1 MGLIGWLAVLATA
14 CAATPPVGPQ
24 YHIGQIIAL
33 NPPAPVSYAE
43 FGSHLQSVDVIY
55 IGEAHYTP
63 SHVAAALQVLQTVID
78 GGRQPV
84 IGMEM
89 FSWDGQNGID
99 RYLNGTV
106 TSAEDFLAES
116 RWNENW
122 GGHYV
127 DYSPLVDYAKTHG
140 LKLLGLNPPRSLV
153 RHVVQQGL
161 TGIARNPEAQRWP
174 LPDPFPPDDPEYRQV
189 VYKQIEQCHEGLS
202 QEIYQK
208 IYEASVFRDEGM
220 ASVITTAIGG
230 GGGKPGPSGNPLGG
244 KPAPFNLQKYTSIP
258 SPPSFSWPPRES
270 SPVFWFQDWI
280 PEQGSRMTEKERHAR
295 HREWPSPS
303 PPSFSWPPRESSPVL
318 SVRQE
323 TRPVPSPNPLGGKPA
338 PFNLQKYTSI
348 PSPPSFSWPPRES
361 SPVPFPFPSPSPP
374 SFSPAGGNPVLLFPI
389 RNWIPEQ
396 GSRMTEGKDNSAT
409 GGDPMNPAPLASDTS
424 AMGDPINPA
433 PFVSYTGA
441 GHIQYGLPIPKRVQ
455 RQSGGF
461 VKDVTVYLHALD
473 PEHPED
479 VERLLKEP
487 IADYVWLTALGPQ
500 GRQPRCGE
508 S

>member
-230 GGGKPGPSGNPLGG
+230 GGKPGPSG
-244 KPAPFNLQKYTSIP
+244 
-258 SPPSFSWPPRES
+258 
-270 SPVFWFQDWI
+270 
-280 PEQGSRMTEKERHAR
+280 
-295 HREWPSPS
+295 
-303 PPSFSWPPRESSPVL
+303 
-318 SVRQE
+318 RQE

-374 SFSPAGGNPVLLFPI
+374 SFSPAGGNPVLVFPI
-389 RNWIPEQ
+389 RNWIPGQ
-396 GSRMTEGKDNSAT
+396 GSRMTEGKDNSAI